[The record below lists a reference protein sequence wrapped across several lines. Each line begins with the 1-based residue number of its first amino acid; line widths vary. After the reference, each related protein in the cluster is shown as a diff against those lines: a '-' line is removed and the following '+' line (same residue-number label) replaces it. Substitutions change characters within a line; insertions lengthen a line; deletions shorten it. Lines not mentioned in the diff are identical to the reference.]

1 MMLATAGATWW
12 EAFERALFLRDANT
26 VWVVL
31 GVLALGLASGSVG
44 AFLVL
49 RRRAL
54 TADAISHATL
64 PGIAVAFM
72 VMVGMGLAGKSMI
85 GLLVGAYIAGLLA
98 MAVIVL
104 IQRTT
109 RLKDDA
115 AIGIVLS
122 VFFGVG
128 ICMLSLVQQMPAGN
142 AAGLESFIFG
152 KAAAMLPG
160 DALLIGIVSIIIMLT
175 LAIFFKELGVLCFDE
190 SWAAARGWPVLALDF
205 LLTGLVA
212 LVTVLAIQTVGLVL
226 AIALLIIPASTA
238 LLWSRRLV
246 VVVIGSALVG
256 GFSAWLGAMLS
267 ATIPKLPTGP
277 IIVLV
282 CASLFFLSLFLGR
295 RGVLPRWLA
304 RRSLSRRVDRQHV
317 LRACWEIIES
327 SAEEDI
333 SMGDLLAK
341 RSWSERE
348 LATVVERCM
357 RAGTIE
363 RIDGDIVRLTSEGR
377 KRARR
382 VVRNHRLW
390 EAYLV
395 HHADIAPSHV
405 DRDADAIE
413 HILDED
419 LVKSLEQLLGAKA
432 GEVPRSPHAIN
443 GGGGGA

>member
-1 MMLATAGATWW
+1 
-12 EAFERALFLRDANT
+12 
-26 VWVVL
+26 
-31 GVLALGLASGSVG
+31 
-44 AFLVL
+44 
-49 RRRAL
+49 
-54 TADAISHATL
+54 
-64 PGIAVAFM
+64 
-72 VMVGMGLAGKSMI
+72 
-85 GLLVGAYIAGLLA
+85 
-98 MAVIVL
+98 
-104 IQRTT
+104 
-109 RLKDDA
+109 
-115 AIGIVLS
+115 
-122 VFFGVG
+122 
-128 ICMLSLVQQMPAGN
+128 MLSLVQQMPAGN

-160 DALLIGIVSIIIMLT
+160 DALLIGIVSIIIMLV
-175 LAIFFKELGVLCFDE
+175 LALFFKELGVLCFDE

-295 RGVLPRWLA
+295 RGVLPRLIA
-304 RRSLSRRVDRQHV
+304 RHSLSRRVDRQHV

-327 SAEEDI
+327 SGEEDI

-348 LATVVERCM
+348 LATMIERCI
-357 RAGTIE
+357 RAGTLE
-363 RIDGDIVRLTSEGR
+363 RVDRDEVRLTSEGR

-413 HILDED
+413 HVLDED
-419 LVKSLEQLLGAKA
+419 LVRNLEQLLGAKA

-443 GGGGGA
+443 GGGGVA